1 MLPHNIPS
9 RETTNN
15 VVKMKRKSLMRIVPC
30 AILLSGNKRHKL
42 CMALGGN
49 EIPGASFFFSFDQ
62 KAKESTFVSVF
73 VFVCLLFFFFFFSK
87 SGVECLG
94 RTSF

>member
-49 EIPGASFFFSFDQ
+49 EIPGASFFFLSIKKRK
-62 KAKESTFVSVF
+62 KA
-73 VFVCLLFFFFFFSK
+73 LLYPFLFLFACFFFSFFSK